1 MSEVIRFNYI
11 ALNPLHD
18 KAFENGLLTIT
29 TDFQIKISPIL
40 LKQTKNDWV
49 NNFFIKYQN
58 EEIILPSIFLPDI
71 EFLKYH
77 NYERFK
83 Q

>member
-1 MSEVIRFNYI
+1 MN
-11 ALNPLHD
+11 ALHD
-18 KAFENGLLTIT
+18 KAFESGLLTIT
-29 TDFQIKISPIL
+29 TDFKIKISSIL

-49 NNFFIKYQN
+49 NNFFIKYHN
-58 EEIILPSIFLPDI
+58 KEMILPSRFLPDT

-77 NYERFK
+77 NNELFK

>member
-11 ALNPLHD
+11 AFNPLHD
-18 KAFENGLLTIT
+18 KAIENGLLTIT
-29 TDFQIKISPIL
+29 TDFHLKILPIL

-49 NNFFIKYQN
+49 NSFFIKYQN
-58 EEIILPSIFLPDI
+58 KEMILPSRFLRDT

-77 NYERFK
+77 HNEHFK
-83 Q
+83 

>member
-1 MSEVIRFNYI
+1 MSEVIRFNFM
-11 ALNPLHD
+11 AFNPFHD
-18 KAFENGLLTIT
+18 KDFENGLLKIT
-29 TDFQIKISPIL
+29 SNFYIKISPIQF
-40 LKQTKNDWV
+40 KQTKNDWV

-58 EEIILPSIFLPDI
+58 KEMILPSRFLPNT

-77 NYERFK
+77 NNERFK